1 MVNSTRLES
10 ARAKAHVGSNPT
22 SSAKIMTSKALSAKI
37 VQNVNQAIYV
47 MRDAG
52 KWLLENNKNPSKWW
66 SLKNLN
72 RKFLLQYAKPDE
84 FYVALINNEPA
95 AAAIL
100 QFNQKA
106 QDWKSIDGDRR
117 QPALY
122 IHWLCVHRKF
132 ADNNLTKIMVN
143 FASTLAQAQNINL
156 LRVDTNAEELK
167 LRKIY
172 EGLDFQLA
180 DIKQEDY
187 RKTAFYQ
194 KSL

>member
-1 MVNSTRLES
+1 
-10 ARAKAHVGSNPT
+10 
-22 SSAKIMTSKALSAKI
+22 MTSKALSAKI

-122 IHWLCVHRKF
+122 IHWLCVGREF
-132 ADNNLTKIMVN
+132 AGKNLPKILVD
-143 FASTLAQAQNINL
+143 FAAQQAKKRNLKL
-156 LRVDTNAEELK
+156 LRLDTNADETK

-172 EGLDFQLA
+172 EDLGFSLMGA
-180 DIKQEDY
+180 EQEAHQ
-187 RKTAFYQ
+187 KTAFYQ
-194 KSL
+194 KTVD